1 MDKSELLKK
10 IKALADNGT
19 GGEKVNATKMLAV
32 LMKKYNI
39 GEKEILEDVINEFE
53 IKFQGFY
60 ARELT
65 GQVLYSV
72 IGNLDDRKGLFQG
85 ITYSGKK
92 KWFVRCTN
100 AEFLEFQAKYKFY
113 RYHFTEDVELF
124 YSAFIDRN
132 DIYPSSDKC
141 KASNKTSLTDKD
153 IKAILLS
160 QRLDKHL
167 YYQQIELKGEK

>member
-39 GEKEILEDVINEFE
+39 SEKEILEDVINEFE

-60 ARELT
+60 AKELT

-92 KWFVRCTN
+92 N
-100 AEFLEFQAKYKFY
+100 GL
-113 RYHFTEDVELF
+113 
-124 YSAFIDRN
+124 
-132 DIYPSSDKC
+132 
-141 KASNKTSLTDKD
+141 
-153 IKAILLS
+153 
-160 QRLDKHL
+160 
-167 YYQQIELKGEK
+167 